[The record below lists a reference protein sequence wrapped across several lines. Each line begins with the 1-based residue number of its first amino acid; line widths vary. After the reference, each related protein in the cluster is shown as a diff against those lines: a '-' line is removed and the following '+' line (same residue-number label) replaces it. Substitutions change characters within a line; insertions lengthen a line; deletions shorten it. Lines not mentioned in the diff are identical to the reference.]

1 MIGTAFSV
9 LIRLELSAP
18 GVQFLGGDHQTFN
31 VIISAHAFIMIFF
44 MVMPGLVGGFGNYL
58 VPVQVGGPDMAR
70 LRLLKLKNLI
80 IIICIYYLFDSTFL
94 WITFYVLEIVPLYSF
109 IRVNFYYRVSLF
121 FLLLFWNPIFLN
133 KGANNNANKTEVS
146 NIDKLVKAKKVE
158 INKYSTFTE
167 PSSNKPDSKNSESWE
182 NYEWL
187 KKALIIYR
195 NPLEERAKITKDLKG
210 KSGIYCW
217 INKLNNNCYV
227 GSSYL
232 LPKRLNQYYIP
243 SIQNRT
249 DMLINRAMLK
259 YGIINF
265 VLVILEETSKI
276 KSEILAREDFYFLTI
291 NPIYNIQKKAG
302 SNLGVKFS
310 ASARANMSQ
319 AHIGKHHSPE
329 TIAKIISA
337 NLGKKRTLESKE
349 KMSLASINYAVRVT
363 NTETNEV
370 KYFPNTKSAATF
382 FGVTGRS
389 IGQRR
394 TRKTKSLYKKK
405 FLIEFVSDK

>member
-18 GVQFLGGDHQTFN
+18 GVQFLRGDHQTFN

-70 LRLLKLKNLI
+70 LRLLKLQNLI

-109 IRVNFYYRVSLF
+109 IRINFYYRVSLF
-121 FLLLFWNPIFLN
+121 FLLLFWNPILLY

-167 PSSNKPDSKNSESWE
+167 PSSNKPDSTNSESWE

-187 KKALIIYR
+187 KKALIIY
-195 NPLEERAKITKDLKG
+195 PLEERAKITKDLKG

-249 DMLINRAMLK
+249 DMLINRVMLK

-302 SNLGVKFS
+302 SNLGVKF
-310 ASARANMSQ
+310 
-319 AHIGKHHSPE
+319 
-329 TIAKIISA
+329 
-337 NLGKKRTLESKE
+337 
-349 KMSLASINYAVRVT
+349 
-363 NTETNEV
+363 
-370 KYFPNTKSAATF
+370 
-382 FGVTGRS
+382 
-389 IGQRR
+389 
-394 TRKTKSLYKKK
+394 
-405 FLIEFVSDK
+405 